1 VKQGGGKK
9 VWIGN
14 LTNMEPG
21 KGYRLSLQNAAMS
34 GGGFVYP
41 ANSTSPAS
49 IPNVL
54 AQGPGWSLDP
64 TAYQRSMAVTAVVEI
79 DGVELRK
86 DATVVGA
93 FVGDEC
99 RGIAELRP
107 VAAFDRYEAFLLVHS
122 NEASGE
128 SIFFKV
134 FDATDETVLEIT
146 ETLAFEVDA
155 SYGSVVE
162 PLVLSAAGVTS
173 VDAGQNLPTTYNL
186 AQNYPNPFNP
196 STKISFSLPEAATVT
211 LEVYNILGQ
220 KVVTLF
226 SGDLPAGYHN
236 MKWDATDN
244 FGRRVGSGVYLFKLH
259 AGTFMQ
265 VKKMMLMK

>member
-1 VKQGGGKK
+1 
-9 VWIGN
+9 
-14 LTNMEPG
+14 M
-21 KGYRLSLQNAAMS
+21 
-34 GGGFVYP
+34 
-41 ANSTSPAS
+41 
-49 IPNVL
+49 
-54 AQGPGWSLDP
+54 
-64 TAYQRSMAVTAVVEI
+64 AYQSSMAVTAVVEI
-79 DGVELRK
+79 DGAELRK

-107 VAAFDRYEAFLLVHS
+107 VAAFNRYEAFLLVHS
-122 NEASGE
+122 NEVSGE
-128 SIFFKV
+128 TVVFKV
-134 FDATDETVLEIT
+134 FDATDEKVLEIT

-162 PLVLSAAGVTS
+162 PVVLSAASLTS
-173 VDAGQNLPTTYNL
+173 IGAGQNLPTIYNL
-186 AQNYPNPFNP
+186 AQNHPNPFNP

-236 MKWDATDN
+236 MKWDATDE
-244 FGRRVGSGVYLFKLH
+244 FGQYVGSGVYLFRLQ
-259 AGTFMQ
+259 AGTFTQ